1 MSAADQ
7 RRSGALPWL
16 IWFLGASLYSYG
28 FFQRVAPSV
37 MVEDLMREFA
47 VTAAGLGHLSAFYF
61 YAYAG
66 LQIPLGVLL
75 DRLGPRWVMTA
86 SALTAATGSLLF
98 AAAHDLPLAYL
109 GRFLIGAGVAVG
121 LIGSLKL
128 IMVWFPARRFAT
140 VAGLTTL
147 VGTLGGVTAQAPL
160 AAAVEAA
167 GWRPLL
173 IGASGV
179 GFVIAALL
187 WLVVRDTIT
196 TGASGAPAAVPRVR
210 AALKTVL
217 ANRQI
222 WLLGAISGLVGGPTI
237 ALASLWGVP
246 FAMTTYGI
254 TRPVAGGAMSVLL
267 VGMALGGP
275 LVGWI
280 SDAISLRKRPVIG
293 AAGVCLGS
301 WLFILF
307 LPAPPMPLVNGLLFI
322 LGLATGGFIVNFALA
337 REFNAPSLG
346 GTAVGVV
353 NTMVISSVALMQPLV
368 GTLLDVMWDG
378 RIEAGIRVYDPA
390 AFHAAFLVLPVCA
403 AVGLVLC
410 FFLRESY
417 ARQQVDAVPDLNR

>member
-1 MSAADQ
+1 MSARNQ
-7 RRSGALPWL
+7 RRLAALPWL
-16 IWFLGASLYSYG
+16 IWLLGASLYSYG

-47 VTAAGLGHLSAFYF
+47 VTAALLGHLSAFYF

-75 DRLGPRWVMTA
+75 DRLGPRRVMTA

-98 AAAHDLPLAYL
+98 AVAHDLPVAYL

-160 AAAVEAA
+160 AAAVEAV

-173 IGASGV
+173 VGAAGIGLV
-179 GFVIAALL
+179 LAALL
-187 WLVVRDTIT
+187 WLVVRDAT
-196 TGASGAPAAVPRVR
+196 TTDAPAAR
-210 AALKTVL
+210 AAAPRARAGLKTVL

-222 WLLGAISGLVGGPTI
+222 WLLGAISGLVGGPSI

-246 FAMTTYGI
+246 YAMTTYGI
-254 TRPVAGGAMSVLL
+254 TRPVAGGSMSVLL

-280 SDAISLRKRPVIG
+280 SDAISLRKPPVISS
-293 AAGVCLGS
+293 AAVCLVA

-307 LPAPPMPLVNGLLFI
+307 VPAPPMPLVNLLLFI

-337 REFNAPSLG
+337 RELNAPSLG

-378 RIEAGIRVYDPA
+378 RMEAGIRVYDPA
-390 AFHAAFLVLPVCA
+390 AFHAAFLALPVCA

-410 FFLRESY
+410 LFLRESY
-417 ARQQVDAVPDLNR
+417 ARQQVGAEPGLN